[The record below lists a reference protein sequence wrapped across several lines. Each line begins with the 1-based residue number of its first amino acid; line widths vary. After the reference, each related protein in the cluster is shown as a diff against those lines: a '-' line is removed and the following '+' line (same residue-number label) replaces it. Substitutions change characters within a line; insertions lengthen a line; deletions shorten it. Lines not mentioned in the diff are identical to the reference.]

1 MTKPDV
7 KNTAEPNCQLSTV
20 NCQLTS
26 VCVYCASSTQID
38 EKYFRAAEELG
49 RLIAG
54 HGLTL
59 ITGAGKLGLMNTIEN
74 AALEAGGKVTGV
86 IPTFMVRE
94 GWHHEGLTELIETPS
109 MHERKQT
116 MANLRPAGRMRHPG
130 GTARNHHL
138 EAAGTLCEPH
148 RDTQH
153 RRILRCTAGPAGEGR
168 GGELHAG
175 HPCRHMEGSHHACR
189 GHGAAAQHTE
199 VGQEHT
205 QVCSH
210 LSTVAPPKSDRLPC
224 TRKLHYCG
232 ANAYKAYLPNSL
244 CMPTTAM

>member
-20 NCQLTS
+20 NCQLKS

-49 RLIAG
+49 HLIAE

-94 GWHHEGLTELIETPS
+94 GWHHEGLTELIETAS

-116 MANLRPAGRMRHPG
+116 MADLSDGAIALPG
-130 GTARNHHL
+130 GCGTMEELLEIITWKQLGLYVNPIIILNVDGFYDHL
-138 EAAGTLCEPH
+138 LAQLTKAVEENFMRSIHADIWGVATTPEEA
-148 RDTQH
+148 
-153 RRILRCTAGPAGEGR
+153 I
-168 GGELHAG
+168 ELLLTT
-175 HPCRHMEGSHHACR
+175 PTWDKSVRKF
-189 GHGAAAQHTE
+189 AAI
-199 VGQEHT
+199 
-205 QVCSH
+205 
-210 LSTVAPPKSDRLPC
+210 
-224 TRKLHYCG
+224 
-232 ANAYKAYLPNSL
+232 
-244 CMPTTAM
+244 